1 MKRIIMM
8 IFAIVLLMILVSCQS
23 ESTNTPDT
31 TPQVPET
38 TEKEEG
44 EEGEEEKVFE
54 LNASNFENFTI
65 IRPERCKDEV
75 SNSVKAL
82 KARLVEMGLTLTIKM
97 DYVGKNES
105 IPENQ
110 PEILVGATN
119 RPVSEKYYEKLRS
132 DDYVI
137 AVEEN
142 QIIIVGGSDEA
153 TVAAVE
159 DS

>member
-1 MKRIIMM
+1 MKRIITM
-8 IFAIVLLMILVSCQS
+8 IFAIALLMILVSCQS
-23 ESTNTPDT
+23 ESPNTPDA

-44 EEGEEEKVFE
+44 EGEEEKEKVFE

-97 DYVGKNES
+97 DYVGKKIS
-105 IPENQ
+105 Q
-110 PEILVGATN
+110 W
-119 RPVSEKYYEKLRS
+119 K
-132 DDYVI
+132 
-137 AVEEN
+137 
-142 QIIIVGGSDEA
+142 
-153 TVAAVE
+153 
-159 DS
+159 